1 MGQEPFERVRG
12 LSAQNQDSLELPATI
27 MIRRFQP
34 SELIGNRF
42 EIVAFIGHGGMGD
55 VYEAKDL
62 HLGGRVALKTIRP
75 EVASDEGM
83 IARFKHEI
91 NLAKRVTHPNV
102 CRIYDVGFHSEPHGQ
117 DDRSG
122 DQLSL
127 PGKMFLTM
135 ELLPGETLS
144 ARICRGPMTASEA
157 LPIVNQLAAGLN
169 AAHQAGVVHGDFKS
183 GNVVLVPS
191 DDAGTR
197 AVITDFGLARNF
209 HPTRGATTVSLTQ
222 AGKIAGTPEYMAPE
236 QVIGDVINPPVDI
249 YALGI
254 VMYEMLTGKRPFDAE
269 TPIASA
275 VKRLHEDPPSPR
287 KYVADLDRRWEAVIL
302 QCLERQPSERFA
314 SAAEVAQALV
324 DPGMPPRRVQTTSTR
339 RSFVY
344 AGLGSAA
351 IAGSLA
357 LWRVLH
363 KNTKQSLAIL
373 PFTNIDS
380 TLEYVSDGI
389 TDDLIN
395 ILGQRA
401 TLRVMSRAA
410 VYPYK
415 GSNPVPQQL
424 GRTLHVGNLLTGR
437 VAKKGDYISVRI
449 ELTETTSGIH
459 LWGQQYERRISEIPA
474 VEEDIS
480 REVLN
485 RLQLQFGP
493 DDQKRLASRRT
504 INPEANELYWRGRYF
519 WNKRTQEGFKKA
531 LDYFHQAI
539 DKDPGFAPAYT
550 GLADCYAM
558 QSGILPP
565 LEAFPKAKAAAVKAL
580 QLDDTLAEAH
590 ASLGFAHLFF
600 DWDWPGTVEEYTRAI
615 QLNANYA
622 SAHSIYA
629 MYLVATK
636 QFDEALAEMK
646 RALELDPA
654 SLAINTGV
662 GRVFFYARKYRD
674 AAAQYRK
681 TLEMN
686 PDFSEALF
694 DLGKT
699 FTAQGK
705 YDEAVRML
713 ERGLKVAGGDGGAIA
728 QIAYVHRRAGRKPNA
743 ELALQSLQSL
753 STKRYVSPYF
763 FAVAQLGA
771 NDEAAL
777 DYLESAY
784 QDRSFSMIY
793 LDVDSRFDP
802 LRSQPRYKRL
812 LQRLGLPLTSG
823 AGGAR
828 A

>member
-1 MGQEPFERVRG
+1 MGQERFERVGG
-12 LSAQNQDSLELPATI
+12 LPAQNPDALDLAVT
-27 MIRRFQP
+27 MTIRRFQP

-42 EIVAFIGHGGMGD
+42 EIVTFIGRGGMGD

-62 HLGGRVALKTIRP
+62 HLGGHVALKTIRP
-75 EVASDEGM
+75 EAASDERM

-102 CRIYDVGFHSEPHGQ
+102 CRIYDVGFHSEPQGQ

-127 PGKMFLTM
+127 PVKMFLTM

-144 ARICRGPMTASEA
+144 ARIRKGPMNPSEA

-191 DDAGTR
+191 DDARTR

-209 HPTRGATTVSLTQ
+209 HPRRDATTVSLTQ

-236 QVIGDVINPPVDI
+236 QVVGDVITPPVDI

-269 TPIASA
+269 SPIASA

-287 KYVADLDRRWEAVIL
+287 KYVPDLDRRWEAVIL
-302 QCLERQPSERFA
+302 RCLERQPSERFA
-314 SAAEVAQALV
+314 SAAEVVQALV
-324 DPGMPPRRVQTTSTR
+324 DSGMPQRPVQTAPTR

-344 AGLGSAA
+344 AGLGSAGA
-351 IAGSLA
+351 IAGSVT
-357 LWRVLH
+357 LWRVLD
-363 KNTKQSLAIL
+363 KNTKQSIAIL

-410 VYPYK
+410 VYPYQ

-424 GRTLHVGNLLTGR
+424 GRALHVGNLLTGR
-437 VAKKGDYISVRI
+437 VAKKGDYVSVRI
-449 ELTETTSGIH
+449 ELTDTTNGVH

-493 DDQKRLASRRT
+493 DEQKRLANRRN
-504 INPEANELYWRGRYF
+504 INPEANEFYWRGRYF
-519 WNKRTQEGFKKA
+519 WNRRTQEGFKKA
-531 LDYFHQAI
+531 LEYFNQAI
-539 DKDPGFAPAYT
+539 DKDPGFAPAYS

-565 LEAFPKAKAAAVKAL
+565 LEVFPKAKAAAVKAL
-580 QLDDTLAEAH
+580 QLDDALAEAH

-600 DWDWPGTVEEYTRAI
+600 DWDWPGTVKEYTRAI

-622 SAHSIYA
+622 SAHSIYG

-705 YDEAVRML
+705 YNEAVRML
-713 ERGLKVAGGDGGAIA
+713 ERGLEVAGDDAGAIA
-728 QIAYVHRRAGRKPNA
+728 QIAYVHRRTGRKPNA

-771 NDEAAL
+771 SDEAAL
-777 DYLESAY
+777 DSLESAY
-784 QDRSFSMIY
+784 QDRSFSIIY

-802 LRSQPRYKRL
+802 LRSHPRYRRL

-823 AGGAR
+823 AGGA
-828 A
+828 

>member
-1 MGQEPFERVRG
+1 MGQEPFERVGG
-12 LSAQNQDSLELPATI
+12 LPAQNPDPLELTATI
-27 MIRRFQP
+27 MIRQFQP

-42 EIVAFIGHGGMGD
+42 EIVTFIGRGGMGD

-62 HLGGRVALKTIRP
+62 HLGGHVALKTIRP
-75 EVASDEGM
+75 EAASDERM

-117 DDRSG
+117 HDRSG
-122 DQLSL
+122 DPLSL
-127 PGKMFLTM
+127 PVKMFLTM

-144 ARICRGPMTASEA
+144 ARIGKGPMNPSEA

-183 GNVVLVPS
+183 GNVMLVPS
-191 DDAGTR
+191 DDAMTR

-209 HPTRGATTVSLTQ
+209 HPRRDGTTVSLTQ

-236 QVIGDVINPPVDI
+236 QVVGDLITPPVDI

-269 TPIASA
+269 SPLASA

-302 QCLERQPSERFA
+302 RCLERQPSERFA
-314 SAAEVAQALV
+314 SAADVVHALV
-324 DPGMPPRRVQTTSTR
+324 DSAMPRRPVQTARTR

-344 AGLGSAA
+344 AGLASAGA
-351 IAGSLA
+351 IAGSVT
-357 LWRVLH
+357 LWRVLA
-363 KNTKQSLAIL
+363 KKTKQSIAIL

-424 GRTLHVGNLLTGR
+424 GHTLHVGNLLTGR
-437 VAKKGDYISVRI
+437 VAKKGDYVSVRI

-485 RLQLQFGP
+485 RLQLQVGP
-493 DDQKRLASRRT
+493 EEQKRLANRRS

-531 LDYFHQAI
+531 LEYFNQAI

-600 DWDWPGTVEEYTRAI
+600 DWDWPQTVKEYTRAI

-636 QFDEALAEMK
+636 QFDEALVEMK

-713 ERGLKVAGGDGGAIA
+713 QRGLKVAGDDGGAIA
-728 QIAYVHRRAGRKPNA
+728 QIAYVHRR
-743 ELALQSLQSL
+743 
-753 STKRYVSPYF
+753 
-763 FAVAQLGA
+763 
-771 NDEAAL
+771 
-777 DYLESAY
+777 
-784 QDRSFSMIY
+784 
-793 LDVDSRFDP
+793 
-802 LRSQPRYKRL
+802 
-812 LQRLGLPLTSG
+812 
-823 AGGAR
+823 
-828 A
+828 

>member
-1 MGQEPFERVRG
+1 MGQERFERVGG
-12 LSAQNQDSLELPATI
+12 LPAQNPDALELPATM

-42 EIVAFIGHGGMGD
+42 EIVTFIGGGGMGD

-62 HLGGRVALKTIRP
+62 QLGGHVALKTIRP
-75 EVASDEGM
+75 QAASDERM

-102 CRIYDVGFHSEPHGQ
+102 CRIHDVGFHSEPHGQ

-127 PGKMFLTM
+127 PVKMFLTM

-144 ARICRGPMTASEA
+144 ARIRKGPMNPSEA

-191 DDAGTR
+191 NNAGTR

-209 HPTRGATTVSLTQ
+209 HPMGDATTVSLTQ

-236 QVIGDVINPPVDI
+236 QVVGDVITPPVDI

-269 TPIASA
+269 SPIASA
-275 VKRLHEDPPSPR
+275 VKRLHENPPSPR

-302 QCLERQPSERFA
+302 RCLERQPSQRFA
-314 SAAEVAQALV
+314 SAAEVVQALV
-324 DPGMPPRRVQTTSTR
+324 DSGMPRRPVQTAPTR
-339 RSFVY
+339 RLFVY
-344 AGLGSAA
+344 TGLGSAGA
-351 IAGSLA
+351 IAGSVI
-357 LWRVLH
+357 LWRVLD
-363 KNTKQSLAIL
+363 KNTKQSIAIL

-437 VAKKGDYISVRI
+437 VAKKGDYVSVRI
-449 ELTETTSGIH
+449 ELTETTNGVH

-493 DDQKRLASRRT
+493 DEQKRLASRRS
-504 INPEANELYWRGRYF
+504 INPEANEFYWRGRYF

-531 LDYFHQAI
+531 LEYFNQAI

-565 LEAFPKAKAAAVKAL
+565 LEVFPKAKAAAVKAL
-580 QLDDTLAEAH
+580 QLDDALAEAH

-600 DWDWPGTVEEYTRAI
+600 DWDWPQTVKEYTRAI
-615 QLNANYA
+615 QLNTNYA
-622 SAHSIYA
+622 SAHSIYG
-629 MYLVATK
+629 MYLVVTK

-654 SLAINTGV
+654 SVAINTGV
-662 GRVFFYARKYRD
+662 GRVLFYARKYRD

-705 YDEAVRML
+705 YNEAVLML
-713 ERGLKVAGGDGGAIA
+713 ERGLEVAGEDAGAIA

-743 ELALQSLQSL
+743 EMAVQSLQSL

-771 NDEAAL
+771 SDEAAL
-777 DYLESAY
+777 DSLEKAY
-784 QDRSFSMIY
+784 QDRSFSIIY

-802 LRSQPRYKRL
+802 LRSQPRYRRL

-823 AGGAR
+823 ARGV
-828 A
+828 

>member
-1 MGQEPFERVRG
+1 MGQERFERVGG
-12 LSAQNQDSLELPATI
+12 LPAQNSDALELPTTI

-34 SELIGNRF
+34 SELIGGRF
-42 EIVAFIGHGGMGD
+42 EIVTFIGHGGMGD

-62 HLGGRVALKTIRP
+62 HLGGHVALKTIRP
-75 EVASDEGM
+75 EVASDERM

-117 DDRSG
+117 DERSG
-122 DQLSL
+122 DQLSV
-127 PGKMFLTM
+127 PVKMFLTM

-144 ARICRGPMTASEA
+144 ARIRKGPMNPSEA

-169 AAHQAGVVHGDFKS
+169 AAHQASVVHGDFKS
-183 GNVVLVPS
+183 GNVVLVMS
-191 DDAGTR
+191 DDARIR

-209 HPTRGATTVSLTQ
+209 HPRRDATTVSLTE
-222 AGKIAGTPEYMAPE
+222 AGRIAGTPEYMAPE
-236 QVIGDVINPPVDI
+236 QVAGDVITPPVDI

-269 TPIASA
+269 SPIASA

-287 KYVADLDRRWEAVIL
+287 KYVADLDRRWEAVIMR
-302 QCLERQPSERFA
+302 CLERQPSNRFA
-314 SAAEVAQALV
+314 SAGEVVQALV
-324 DPGMPPRRVQTTSTR
+324 DSEMPRRAVHTALTR
-339 RSFVY
+339 RSLVY
-344 AGLGSAA
+344 AGLGSAGA
-351 IAGSLA
+351 IACSVT
-357 LWRVLH
+357 LWRVLNN
-363 KNTKQSLAIL
+363 NTKQSIAIL

-380 TLEYVSDGI
+380 TLEYLSDGI

-415 GSNPVPQQL
+415 GSSPVPQQL

-437 VAKKGDYISVRI
+437 VAKKGDYVSVRI
-449 ELTETTSGIH
+449 ELTETRNGVH

-485 RLQLQFGP
+485 RLQLQFEP
-493 DDQKRLASRRT
+493 DEQRRLANRRG
-504 INPEANELYWRGRYF
+504 INPEANEFYWRGRYF
-519 WNKRTQEGFKKA
+519 WNKRTQEGFRKA
-531 LDYFHQAI
+531 LEYFSQAI

-558 QSGILPP
+558 QSGVLPP
-565 LEAFPKAKAAAVKAL
+565 LEVFPKAKAAAVKAL
-580 QLDDTLAEAH
+580 QLDGALAEAH

-600 DWDWPGTVEEYTRAI
+600 DWDWPGTVKEYTRAI
-615 QLNANYA
+615 QLNTNYA

-654 SLAINTGV
+654 SLAINTGL
-662 GRVFFYARKYRD
+662 GRVLFYARNYRD
-674 AAAQYRK
+674 AAAQYGK

-699 FTAQGK
+699 LTAQGK
-705 YDEAVRML
+705 YDAAVRML
-713 ERGLKVAGGDGGAIA
+713 ERGIKVAGEDAGAIA

-743 ELALQSLQSL
+743 ELAFQSLQSL

-771 NDEAAL
+771 SDEAAL
-777 DYLESAY
+777 DSLERAY
-784 QDRSFSMIY
+784 QDRSFSIIY

-802 LRSQPRYKRL
+802 LRSRPRYRRL
-812 LQRLGLPLTSG
+812 LERLGLPLTSG
-823 AGGAR
+823 AR
-828 A
+828 AA